1 MLIVYAVMTV
11 VAAALA
17 AWTGCP
23 SLFRLPPE
31 PWLLWASLGAAAALA
46 AVVVRGGKALESV
59 GWYRRMAIALKRIVI
74 EALGPR
80 IDSQRALVIAV
91 YSSVGEEAFFR
102 GFLQPW
108 FIAKLGGPESL
119 AATALG
125 VVAASVVFGVVHF
138 PTQRELRPWT
148 GFAIGVGV
156 GFGALAAW
164 SQCLAAPVLAHLL
177 INWLNLARL
186 DKIQLD
192 SEPAPAPG
200 D

>member
-17 AWTGCP
+17 AWAGVP
-23 SLFRLPPE
+23 SLFSLPPE
-31 PWLLWASLGAAAALA
+31 PWLLWASLGAAGALA
-46 AVVVRGGKALESV
+46 TVVVQGGKLLESV

-80 IDSQRALVIAV
+80 IDHQRALVIAV

-108 FIAKLGGPESL
+108 FILKLGGPESL
-119 AATALG
+119 AATIGGIVL
-125 VVAASVVFGVVHF
+125 ASVVFGVVHF

-148 GFAIGVGV
+148 GFAVSVGV
-156 GFGALAAW
+156 AFGALAAW
-164 SQCLAAPVLAHLL
+164 SHCLAAPVLAHFL

-186 DKIQLD
+186 GQIQLD
-192 SEPAPAPG
+192 SEPSVPPAR
-200 D
+200 